1 MYFIRREKALRACR
15 CGVRKAHRYYQ
26 RQTSSSSDGM
36 KNLPPA
42 VHERKDR
49 RKKKDTAQVL
59 VNYVENKPNDGQTV
73 TVTVTDD
80 MCECSDDSI
89 QNNNQTLE
97 TVVEQ
102 NGNVDLKVH
111 KLDNCLPDVAQV

>member
-1 MYFIRREKALRACR
+1 
-15 CGVRKAHRYYQ
+15 
-26 RQTSSSSDGM
+26 M

-49 RKKKDTAQVL
+49 RKKKEPTQML
-59 VNYVENKPNDGQTV
+59 VNFVENKPNDGQTV
-73 TVTVTDD
+73 TVTVTDE

-102 NGNVDLKVH
+102 NGNVDLKAH
-111 KLDNCLPDVAQV
+111 KLDNILPDVAQV

>member
-1 MYFIRREKALRACR
+1 M
-15 CGVRKAHRYYQ
+15 
-26 RQTSSSSDGM
+26 
-36 KNLPPA
+36 
-42 VHERKDR
+42 HERKDR

-59 VNYVENKPNDGQTV
+59 VNYVENKPNDAQTV

-80 MCECSDDSI
+80 MCECSDDTI
-89 QNNNQTLE
+89 QNNNPILE

-102 NGNVDLKVH
+102 NGNVDLKAH